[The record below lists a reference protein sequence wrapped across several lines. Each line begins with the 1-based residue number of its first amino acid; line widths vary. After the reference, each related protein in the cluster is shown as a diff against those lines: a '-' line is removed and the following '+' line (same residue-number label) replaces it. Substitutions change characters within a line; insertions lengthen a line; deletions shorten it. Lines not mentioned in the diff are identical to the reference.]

1 MFLGQR
7 ARVRASAA
15 ACYRAHMTD
24 ADSRL
29 LRETGIAALLMLVI
43 AVAVALLYRA
53 VTGLSPWPYVVI
65 AEIGAAGWGTVM
77 LALSSPARRG

>member
-1 MFLGQR
+1 MC
-7 ARVRASAA
+7 ARVLAT
-15 ACYRAHMTD
+15 ACYRAYMTD

-65 AEIGAAGWGTVM
+65 AGIGAAGWGTVM